1 MSGLEL
7 LRHEEPPLETGKIV
21 IAVIVVSVVLGG
33 ILVSCIGWFLFK
45 AVWQFRLKPPP
56 EFMDCLICYC
66 NQSKVYCMLCMPRV
80 RRGDSSL
87 INCGCCFYDA
97 TRQTASCCIDWN
109 TPLRQSRL
117 NELGEMVPVPVS
129 SPRSRPRPRPPA
141 KWVNCGCCYLDETT
155 GTMLCCEQPPAT
167 SISSATPN
175 ELQAGPMSN
184 VPLAALSSASTA
196 QTMPVQSDNTATMAA
211 GHRAPARWID
221 YGCCSVDETT
231 GDVLCRKQP
240 PTDADTDEWFLEIPV
255 VLPAVPVARG
265 PRPPPSWVNCGCCYL
280 DGTTGN
286 VLCCEQPPA
295 TSISSATPNE
305 VQAGPVSDVPLAALS
320 SAPPPSTVEETPG
333 KIDQRRAAS
342 RVTGRSGVVHS
353 GSSTATG
360 EIVLEIP
367 LPEGHHPPPR
377 RIDMNDVAAGTP
389 QDDVPMAVL
398 FVAPAATSSGAR
410 AGPERIVMD
419 MSASVSGTRQLGT
432 QSSM

>member
-7 LRHEEPPLETGKIV
+7 LHNPDAENPHEAAAIYT
-21 IAVIVVSVVLGG
+21 AVIVVASLLGG
-33 ILVSCIGWFLFK
+33 MLACCVLWSLCKALF
-45 AVWQFRLKPPP
+45 QSTLDPPP
-56 EFMDCLICYC
+56 EFTDCMLFYC
-66 NQSKVYCMLCMPRV
+66 NNANPSEVYWMLCMPRV
-80 RRGDSSL
+80 RRGRSTLS
-87 INCGCCFYDA
+87 NYGCCFFDSA
-97 TRQTASCCIDWN
+97 KQRCLFCIDLE
-109 TPLRQSRL
+109 TPLRKSRMT
-117 NELGEMVPVPVS
+117 ELGEMIPVRVNS
-129 SPRSRPRPRPPA
+129 THLRPPA
-141 KWVNCGCCYLDETT
+141 K
-155 GTMLCCEQPPAT
+155 
-167 SISSATPN
+167 
-175 ELQAGPMSN
+175 
-184 VPLAALSSASTA
+184 
-196 QTMPVQSDNTATMAA
+196 
-211 GHRAPARWID
+211 
-221 YGCCSVDETT
+221 
-231 GDVLCRKQP
+231 
-240 PTDADTDEWFLEIPV
+240 
-255 VLPAVPVARG
+255 
-265 PRPPPSWVNCGCCYL
+265 WVNCGCCYL

-305 VQAGPVSDVPLAALS
+305 VQAGPVSGVPLAALS
-320 SAPPPSTVEETPG
+320 SAPPPTSTMENIPVKTGPLP
-333 KIDQRRAAS
+333 APS
-342 RVTGRSGVVHS
+342 VTGRSGVVHS